1 VADGRRAYDRF
12 DVLVDNPAQL
22 EVSDEEDWFGEGS
35 AFDSGEELAAALFA
49 MAGAEREAELVVA
62 PPQAGPAAHPRVA
75 PFDAPFEVIDG
86 MQPVQEVAGVP
97 GAAAPDAPPA
107 PHTWSVRTPGAET
120 LPPRQHGRSGWSIR
134 NSVQV
139 LRRTESVMERLREQ
153 AVVAAFAAAA
163 RALSLER

>member
-1 VADGRRAYDRF
+1 MADGGPAYDRF
-12 DVLVDNPAQL
+12 DVPVDNPVQIEAP
-22 EVSDEEDWFGEGS
+22 DEEDWFGEGS
-35 AFDSGEELAAALFA
+35 AFDSGEDLAAALFA

-62 PPQAGPAAHPRVA
+62 PPPAGPAAHPRVA

-97 GAAAPDAPPA
+97 SAAPDAPPA

-153 AVVAAFAAAA
+153 AVVAAFGAAA